1 MNLDLCTPG
10 QREVVQTLDEPVMV
24 AAGAGSG
31 KTFTLT
37 QRIVGALL
45 PGADGARPYLDS
57 MDQVLA
63 ITFTKKAAAE
73 LRSRIKGLLLKEG
86 LHEQAHAV
94 DDAWV
99 STIHGMASRI
109 LREHALEIGLDPA
122 FEVISES
129 LSIELREQAVDEVVR
144 EVRDMRPGENPLSG
158 GAPSRDA
165 VVLPG
170 KTRRRCGR
178 FGADVA
184 RPRGGDARRVRRPR
198 HR

>member
-57 MDQVLA
+57 MEQVLA

-86 LHEQAHAV
+86 LREQAHAV

-109 LREHALEIGLDPA
+109 CASTLFR
-122 FEVISES
+122 
-129 LSIELREQAVDEVVR
+129 
-144 EVRDMRPGENPLSG
+144 
-158 GAPSRDA
+158 
-165 VVLPG
+165 
-170 KTRRRCGR
+170 
-178 FGADVA
+178 
-184 RPRGGDARRVRRPR
+184 
-198 HR
+198 

>member
-73 LRSRIKGLLLKEG
+73 LRSRIKGPAAERRAARGRLMPSMTPGCRLFT
-86 LHEQAHAV
+86 
-94 DDAWV
+94 AWPRAFCA
-99 STIHGMASRI
+99 STLSR
-109 LREHALEIGLDPA
+109 
-122 FEVISES
+122 
-129 LSIELREQAVDEVVR
+129 
-144 EVRDMRPGENPLSG
+144 
-158 GAPSRDA
+158 
-165 VVLPG
+165 
-170 KTRRRCGR
+170 
-178 FGADVA
+178 
-184 RPRGGDARRVRRPR
+184 
-198 HR
+198 